1 LRAFKTQQNYDCGL
15 FTKIGFP
22 PPDNFTLHGQRF
34 IYICRSDASESF
46 LYLAI
51 HKKKKN
57 KKKNYKHLSLVTL
70 KVINLAKSKN
80 FVVQLQK
87 KQFQNFSKMSK
98 IFPKISILSF
108 DVDIIWSFQRSDF
121 RLFVSCLSRCCGV
134 GSSDVSA
141 TPLL

>member
-22 PPDNFTLHGQRF
+22 PPDNFTLYGQRF

-51 HKKKKN
+51 HKKKI

-70 KVINLAKSKN
+70 KVISLAKSKN
-80 FVVQLQK
+80 FVAQLQR
-87 KQFQNFSKMSK
+87 KQFQNFSK
-98 IFPKISILSF
+98 IYQNFPK
-108 DVDIIWSFQRSDF
+108 FQF
-121 RLFVSCLSRCCGV
+121 CLSMLILFGPIVCFVFVTVLRG
-134 GSSDVSA
+134 GQQ
-141 TPLL
+141 